1 MPMKQNYIFIPSFV
15 FTAMKRSLTKAQC
28 GEVIASVADCVY
40 SNDDVPSASIIK
52 GSDKYA
58 FHSIVLEATK
68 MQSASSHAS
77 RSKSANGL
85 RLPLMNILAMHD
97 NLNNSDLAEVVFRA
111 ADFADGKSVEPL
123 AKSTAIAAHYSMLVR
138 SMNVGASDNSAKT
151 AKTDKKSKT
160 FTKRKSANLSDIA
173 VPAEGADSDEYAE
186 IANSAE
192 NAKSEESEKI
202 AGTVDVQENDS
213 SWDVATDVE
222 TDAIA
227 SFPTFEQLCTKFGGS
242 DNADFLAKSKD
253 LWEGLTSGEKHNAYA
268 FVESYL
274 SRADA
279 RHYLYQ
285 YLSSKPWQ
293 AE

>member
-1 MPMKQNYIFIPSFV
+1 MKQNYIFIPFFV

-52 GSDKYA
+52 GSDKFA

-68 MQSASSHAS
+68 MQSASSRAS

-85 RLPLMNILAMHD
+85 LLPLMNILAMHD

-111 ADFADGKSVEPL
+111 ADFTDGKSVEPFD
-123 AKSTAIAAHYSMLVR
+123 KSTAMAAHYSMLVR
-138 SMNVGASDNSAKT
+138 SMNVGASDNSAKN
-151 AKTDKKSKT
+151 AKADKKSQT
-160 FTKRKSANLSDIA
+160 SIKRKSANLSDIA
-173 VPAEGADSDEYAE
+173 V
-186 IANSAE
+186 SAE
-192 NAKSEESEKI
+192 DAESEESEPI
-202 AGTVDVQENDS
+202 AEIVDMQANDS
-213 SWDVATDVE
+213 SDDVATEGE

-227 SFPTFEQLCTKFGGS
+227 SVPTFEQLYTKFGGS

-253 LWEGLTSGEKHNAYA
+253 LWEGLTSGEKHNAYV

>member
-1 MPMKQNYIFIPSFV
+1 MKQNYIFIPSFV

-40 SNDDVPSASIIK
+40 SNDDAPSASFIK

-58 FHSIVLEATK
+58 FHCIVLEATK
-68 MQSASSHAS
+68 MQSASSRAS

-85 RLPLMNILAMHD
+85 LLPLMNILAMHD

-111 ADFADGKSVEPL
+111 ADFADGKSVEPFD
-123 AKSTAIAAHYSMLVR
+123 KSTAMAAHYSMLVR
-138 SMNVGASDNSAKT
+138 SINVGASDNSAKN
-151 AKTDKKSKT
+151 AKADKKSKT
-160 FTKRKSANLSDIA
+160 SIKRKSANLSDIA
-173 VPAEGADSDEYAE
+173 VSAEDADSTEYAE
-186 IANSAE
+186 NAYSAE
-192 NAKSEESEKI
+192 NAESEENEPI
-202 AGTVDVQENDS
+202 AEIVDVQANDS
-213 SWDVATDVE
+213 SEDVATDCE

-227 SFPTFEQLCTKFGGS
+227 SFPTFEQLCAKFGGS

-253 LWEGLTSGEKHNAYA
+253 LWEGLTSGEKHNADA

-274 SRADA
+274 SHSDA

-285 YLSSKPWQ
+285 YLCSKPWQ

>member
-1 MPMKQNYIFIPSFV
+1 MTMKQNYIFIPSFV

-28 GEVIASVADCVY
+28 GEVVASVADCVY

-52 GSDKYA
+52 GSDKFS
-58 FHSIVLEATK
+58 FHSIVFEATK
-68 MQSASSHAS
+68 MQSASSRAS

-85 RLPLMNILAMHD
+85 LLPLMNILAMHD

-111 ADFADGKSVEPL
+111 ADFTDGKSVEPFD
-123 AKSTAIAAHYSMLVR
+123 KSTAMAAHYSMLVR
-138 SMNVGASDNSAKT
+138 NMNVGASDNSAKN
-151 AKTDKKSKT
+151 AKADKKSKT
-160 FTKRKSANLSDIA
+160 SIKRKSANLSDIA
-173 VPAEGADSDEYAE
+173 VSAEDTY
-186 IANSAE
+186 SAE
-192 NAKSEESEKI
+192 NAESEESEPI
-202 AGTVDVQENDS
+202 AEIVDVQANDS
-213 SWDVATDVE
+213 SDDVATDVG

-227 SFPTFEQLCTKFGGS
+227 SVPTFEQLCAKFGGS
-242 DNADFLAKSKD
+242 DNADFLVKSKD
-253 LWEGLTSGEKHNAYA
+253 LWKGLTSCEKHNAGA